1 MTDQSLAAMSSADQL
16 PTTIAPAAANSS
28 TPNAESSNWDRWLR
42 GQSWLE
48 SGIQNTGN
56 ANSSAH
62 GYFQFLAGTADK
74 AVKAGLPDPRIGSYD
89 QQAAATQAYIQKFY
103 PDAARAIEGG
113 QYGEAAKLLNKEWPS
128 LPGGSQPQ
136 DFGRYLQWSG
146 MLGGKTPGQ
155 MEYEKALGYDPAT
168 GAVQPGGIYDLTRQ
182 KWEAEENAEQRALDV
197 QQANIGAMDRAWRRE
212 AAAPDDLQP
221 WDAKAEQQK
230 YSVTPTEAAL
240 NPGFWLAIFASA
252 FTHTPMINA
261 LNGAAASINA
271 LKDGKDEEYKRA
283 YAAWQANANLA
294 IHRHELM
301 HQDYEDA
308 IQLYDRDFN
317 LARSQ
322 ALMVAAKYDDK
333 LALSYLQNGLDD
345 KFIGLID
352 NRDVKFTQFAQA
364 NAALT
369 QYGLREDVY
378 NGMLKQIAAY
388 QQKNNLADDAP
399 PIVALKLRAQAV
411 LGAKSPMDE
420 ATAQAAFQFQM
431 QNPNA
436 TPLQIMQFYTG
447 MSAMNPATLEKNQA
461 NPKWWAS
468 PQGQALKK
476 TLPPAE
482 QQKVDAFVQ
491 QYGGAMDV
499 PQGGTPPPGMTQQE
513 FDINADLYRTT
524 GQLPQLGWGASM
536 NAIKMAIINHANDRA
551 AANVPILPAAESL
564 AAQRAGYQGQVSGAR
579 SVGTRGAN
587 IEMASNL
594 AAVAIPQ
601 ALKASDEFSRT
612 SWTPVNLAKIKAY
625 EAGSN
630 VALSRWDIANLQI
643 IEMYARALNPTGN
656 TIRADMFDRAASV
669 ISQAKSPEAYR
680 ATLQSIYEAVQR
692 EHEGIRI
699 TQEQQAGKNPA
710 VNNPFGG
717 DSQDS
722 EALQWANSHPN
733 DPRAAEIKRELGV
746 Q

>member
-16 PTTIAPAAANSS
+16 SATIDPATLIPSLASSS
-28 TPNAESSNWDRWLR
+28 TPNTQPSNWDRWLR

-103 PDAARAIEGG
+103 PDAARAIESGR
-113 QYGEAAKLLNKEWPS
+113 YGEAAKLLNKEWPS

-146 MLGGKTPGQ
+146 MLGGRTPGQ

-182 KWEAEENAEQRALDV
+182 KQEAEENAQQRALDV
-197 QQANIGAMDRAWRRE
+197 QQADIGAMDRAWRRE
-212 AAAPDDLQP
+212 AAAPDDLRP

-322 ALMVAAKYDDK
+322 ALMVAAKYNDK

-482 QQKVDAFVQ
+482 QQKIDTFVQ
-491 QYGGAMDV
+491 QYSGSLGTMDKLLEKQNVRDAVKKEHPEWSPDKVDLEADRRIREAQASPMTGNKKYELQSHLALYDDAVKIIDQVTDTLDRYVGAAGLPGRATRLGERV
-499 PQGGTPPPGMTQQE
+499 SNLAGGTQTDRVQMMR
-513 FDINADLYRTT
+513 DIEQLQLMAPQLLLDRTT
-524 GQLPQLGWGASM
+524 GRPLSVEHGYIESIIAGL
-536 NAIKMAIINHANDRA
+536 NAGDTTA
-551 AANVPILPAAESL
+551 
-564 AAQRAGYQGQVSGAR
+564 
-579 SVGTRGAN
+579 
-587 IEMASNL
+587 
-594 AAVAIPQ
+594 
-601 ALKASDEFSRT
+601 
-612 SWTPVNLAKIKAY
+612 
-625 EAGSN
+625 
-630 VALSRWDIANLQI
+630 
-643 IEMYARALNPTGN
+643 N
-656 TIRADMFDRAASV
+656 TIRAMNEIRTRLIAIRDRDKARLGGSGENLPATSQPD
-669 ISQAKSPEAYR
+669 SQAPGWDAF
-680 ATLQSIYEAVQR
+680 
-692 EHEGIRI
+692 
-699 TQEQQAGKNPA
+699 PA
-710 VNNPFGG
+710 V
-717 DSQDS
+717 
-722 EALQWANSHPN
+722 H
-733 DPRAAEIKRELGV
+733 
-746 Q
+746 